1 MLKSIM
7 DKLSLEVLAMSRTVE
22 EDPLQKL
29 NFAIQIPGLPT
40 GMGFKNVSGLKR
52 ELATVEYRE
61 GGYSHTRKM
70 KGRETVDP
78 ITLDKGM
85 FVNKDIEELYRK
97 SLSSATERNTIIIQ
111 AKDVTGAVQ
120 REWYLGEAWV
130 KSWETEDFD
139 AESDDPQ
146 IEKIVIEFE
155 KYLD

>member
-7 DKLSLEVLAMSRTVE
+7 NKLSLEVSAMSRTVE

-29 NFAIQIPGLPT
+29 SFAVQIPGLPT
-40 GMGFKNVSGLKR
+40 GMGFKQVSGLKR

-61 GGYSHTRKM
+61 GGYTHTRKL

-78 ITLDKGM
+78 VTLEKGM
-85 FVNKDIEELYRK
+85 FINKDIEELYRK
-97 SLSSATERNTIIIQ
+97 SLSSTLERNTIIIQ
-111 AKDVTGAVQ
+111 AKDVNGDVQ

-130 KSWETEDFD
+130 KSWESEDFD
-139 AESDDPQ
+139 ADSDDPQ

-155 KYLD
+155 KFLD